1 MYQPV
6 TKWDDPG
13 IDPLMKFGDTMRRQH
28 LCCSPHLFTIND
40 GDRRLFGVNL
50 AEKSRQ
56 CPLINLLNH
65 AFELV
70 VQKVSLQFVRFGIL
84 GFVKCLFK
92 KMSMKSEGQRKK
104 CWISGTFSPV
114 FEWGKLSSTMGPQW
128 QNQALELFFFF
139 PNLAE
144 IDAMPP
150 FFFDPMRSHSQRLDW
165 PDIII

>member
-1 MYQPV
+1 MYKYILYILYIIYYILYIIYHIYIYNINMYQPV

-13 IDPLMKFGDTMRRQH
+13 IDPLMKFGIQWEGSICVALRIFHHKRWWSKVVWSEPCWESH
-28 LCCSPHLFTIND
+28 
-40 GDRRLFGVNL
+40 
-50 AEKSRQ
+50 Q

-84 GFVKCLFK
+84 GFVKFLK
-92 KMSMKSEGQRKK
+92 DVDEEWGSEEKMLDIGH
-104 CWISGTFSPV
+104 FSPV

-139 PNLAE
+139 
-144 IDAMPP
+144 
-150 FFFDPMRSHSQRLDW
+150 FF
-165 PDIII
+165 